1 MITDRAKLGIA
12 KYTRI
17 NDLRLLK
24 WTFKGVK
31 ENWEKNRNFVL
42 MLEVCSENFCVMI
55 LYLNYISCLEFG
67 VKIFNVRIF
76 RYCYYILHF

>member
-31 ENWEKNRNFVL
+31 ENSEKNRNFVL
-42 MLEVCSENFCVMI
+42 MLEVRFELFLRFDFVVQEDFI
-55 LYLNYISCLEFG
+55 I
-67 VKIFNVRIF
+67 
-76 RYCYYILHF
+76 